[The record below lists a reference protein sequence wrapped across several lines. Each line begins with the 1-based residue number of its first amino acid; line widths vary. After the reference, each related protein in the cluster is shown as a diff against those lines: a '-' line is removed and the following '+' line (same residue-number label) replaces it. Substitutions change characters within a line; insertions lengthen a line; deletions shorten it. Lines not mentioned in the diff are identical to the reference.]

1 MLCELSDKLEKNYA
15 KKFIGQKMEVLT
27 EQDNIG
33 CTSNYLK
40 VHLNTTVEPNKL
52 LEVEI
57 IDLKENELIGKI

>member
-1 MLCELSDKLEKNYA
+1 
-15 KKFIGQKMEVLT
+15 MEVLT